1 MLKKELHDHAWFIA
15 YAPYENPEL
24 VIAIILENAGGGSS
38 NAAPVVRQIMDYYL
52 LQRLPQ
58 IAVLQSNTKKS
69 AVENSTKITE
79 QGALR

>member
-58 IAVLQSNTKKS
+58 IAVLQSNTKK
-69 AVENSTKITE
+69 V
-79 QGALR
+79 R

>member
-1 MLKKELHDHAWFIA
+1 M
-15 YAPYENPEL
+15 
-24 VIAIILENAGGGSS
+24 IAIILENAGGGSS